1 MGSIAPKTPEVL
13 KKMSELGLTRKIG
26 LAEKILS
33 LAVLELEKYLG
44 IEIDVIVPVEIGG
57 GNTPGPIDAA
67 LSLGKIVV
75 NGDFAR
81 RAIPELNQ
89 LTTHIY
95 NIPPYPAAYVDEYG
109 NKTVIVK
116 AINYPMAERIGKQIS
131 VASFGLVAGASLVM
145 RGSELKRVIIP
156 NTLSESYEIGK
167 TIREAREKGEDPA
180 IAVARKVNGWV
191 LFRGTVTKK
200 EWEDREGYMWGT
212 TYIDGTDEF
221 KGHTAKIWFKNEN
234 HLSLIHI

>member
-13 KKMSELGLTRKIG
+13 KKMRELGLTKKIG

-44 IEIDVIVPVEIGG
+44 VEIDVIVPVEIDGE
-57 GNTPGPIDAA
+57 NTPGPIDAA
-67 LSLGKIVV
+67 LSLGKIIV
-75 NGDFAR
+75 NGDFAG

-109 NKTVIVK
+109 NKTIIVK
-116 AINYPMAERIGKQIS
+116 AINYPMVGRIGKQIS

-145 RGSELKRVIIP
+145 RGSELKRVIIAS
-156 NTLSESYEIGK
+156 TLSESYEIGK
-167 TIREAREKGEDPA
+167 TIREAHEKGEDPA
-180 IAVARKVNGWV
+180 IAVAKKVDGWI
-191 LFRGTVTKK
+191 LFRGIVRKK
-200 EWEDREGYMWGT
+200 E
-212 TYIDGTDEF
+212 
-221 KGHTAKIWFKNEN
+221 
-234 HLSLIHI
+234 